1 MTRPSSYNYR
11 VVFGGA
17 SMMADTIT
25 SFATA
30 ITSAGNAGGI
40 GPAGSTA
47 TVGFAALIDAGTVL
61 AAAAPSPACADIQL
75 SAISSQPIAA
85 FEDAATTGVATGSP
99 AEQHPSVITA
109 AAGAGPMIKPAA
121 SAVSVGGPVAVISAP
136 TPMAADPAV
145 GAELVPAEASSQAAV
160 TASSDK
166 PGTDVDDEEPR
177 SPVGDAVPSAVPTP
191 APAPAPVMPTTTSQ
205 AVVPQNMTV
214 RGSPSTKAAA
224 ASDGAEPIEAGA
236 GVVATLVL
244 EQAPDVP
251 GTRAFNMGALDTSS
265 ARRAFDVMPDPSA
278 GIRHVGVD
286 LPATPP
292 PGVSAATP
300 LPASVTDATLRLAYP
315 ALPATPAATG
325 ALPQANALSGRFGSE
340 IGAIVRRQIAAGR
353 EEVTVRLDPAEM
365 GRVHIRFSFDQ
376 GGELRAVVATE
387 SPAALELLRR
397 DVGQLDRAL
406 AQAGVRTDAGSFR
419 FDEGQSGGGFAQ
431 PHPGRADRRFA
442 MTGDGDPPVSLHEPI
457 IHRAALP
464 GRVDMLA

>member
-1 MTRPSSYNYR
+1 
-11 VVFGGA
+11 
-17 SMMADTIT
+17 MMADTIT

-40 GPAGSTA
+40 GPAGTTA

-99 AEQHPSVITA
+99 SEQHPSIITA

-121 SAVSVGGPVAVISAP
+121 SAVPVGGPVAVISAP

-145 GAELVPAEASSQAAV
+145 GAELVPVEASSQAAV
-160 TASSDK
+160 VASSDK

-177 SPVGDAVPSAVPTP
+177 SLLGDAVQSAVATPAP

-236 GVVATLVL
+236 GVIATSVL
-244 EQAPDVP
+244 EQAPDVLA
-251 GTRAFNMGALDTSS
+251 TRAFNTGALDKSS
-265 ARRAFDVMPDPSA
+265 ARKALEVMPDTSA

-300 LPASVTDATLRLAYP
+300 LPASITDATLRLAYP

-325 ALPQANALSGRFGSE
+325 TLPQANALSGHFGSE

-442 MTGDGDPPVSLHEPI
+442 MTADGDPPVSLHEPT

>member
-1 MTRPSSYNYR
+1 
-11 VVFGGA
+11 
-17 SMMADTIT
+17 MMADTIT

-40 GPAGSTA
+40 GPAGTTA

-99 AEQHPSVITA
+99 TEQHPSVITA

-121 SAVSVGGPVAVISAP
+121 SAVPVGGPVAVISAP

-160 TASSDK
+160 AASSDK

-177 SPVGDAVPSAVPTP
+177 SPLGDAVPSAVPTPAP

-236 GVVATLVL
+236 GVIATSVL
-244 EQAPDVP
+244 EQAPDVLA
-251 GTRAFNMGALDTSS
+251 TRAFNTGALDKSS
-265 ARRAFDVMPDPSA
+265 ARKALEVMPDTSA

-300 LPASVTDATLRLAYP
+300 LPASITDATLRLAYP

-325 ALPQANALSGRFGSE
+325 TLPQANALSGHFGSE

>member
-1 MTRPSSYNYR
+1 
-11 VVFGGA
+11 
-17 SMMADTIT
+17 MMADTIT

-40 GPAGSTA
+40 GPAGTTA

-75 SAISSQPIAA
+75 STISSQPIAA

-99 AEQHPSVITA
+99 TEQHPSVITA

-121 SAVSVGGPVAVISAP
+121 SAVSVGGPVPVISAP

-145 GAELVPAEASSQAAV
+145 GAELVPVEASSQAAV
-160 TASSDK
+160 VASSDK

-177 SPVGDAVPSAVPTP
+177 SLLGDAVPSAVLTPAP
-191 APAPAPVMPTTTSQ
+191 APAPAPVMPTTMSQ

-224 ASDGAEPIEAGA
+224 ASDGAEPIKAGA
-236 GVVATLVL
+236 GVIATSVL

-251 GTRAFNMGALDTSS
+251 ATRAFNTGALDTSS
-265 ARRAFDVMPDPSA
+265 ARKALEVMPDTSA
-278 GIRHVGVD
+278 RIRHVGVD
-286 LPATPP
+286 VPATPP

-315 ALPATPAATG
+315 ALPAAPAATG
-325 ALPQANALSGRFGSE
+325 TLPQANALSGRFGSE

-442 MTGDGDPPVSLHEPI
+442 MTADGDPPVSLHEPI